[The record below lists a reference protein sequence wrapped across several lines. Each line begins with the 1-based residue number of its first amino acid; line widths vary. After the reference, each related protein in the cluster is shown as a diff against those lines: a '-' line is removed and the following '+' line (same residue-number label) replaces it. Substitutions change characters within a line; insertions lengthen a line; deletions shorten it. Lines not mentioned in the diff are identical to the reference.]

1 MRCSAPQASQRRLT
15 QKAAQAVLP
24 ASPPPSVVLADLL
37 PLHRDHSAAATSGAG
52 HVGTELRRTSRVA
65 DAMCNIAA
73 SALCDCRVR
82 RNAMDRIVA
91 ALHFM
96 DDGRELTQREP
107 LPRLTIMTFSER
119 ACAPD

>member
-1 MRCSAPQASQRRLT
+1 MGCSARQASQQRLT

-24 ASPPPSVVLADLL
+24 SPPPSVVLADLL

-96 DDGRELTQREP
+96 DDGRELRSAS
-107 LPRLTIMTFSER
+107 LCL
-119 ACAPD
+119 A